1 MRNRRM
7 EFILRLKVGF
17 YSWVLQSVFALWFF
31 LLFVVFA
38 KMDYGEG
45 ELAQIS
51 VEKVSEKGAAVF
63 ILPERLILPNPPT
76 K

>member
-38 KMDYGEG
+38 KMDYGEE

-51 VEKVSEKGAAVF
+51 AEKMSGKVPTVF
-63 ILPERLILPNPPT
+63 ILPERLITPNPPT